1 MYLGS
6 TAKSTFGW
14 KTLFSWKDVC
24 ARPRTLSENQP
35 RKVSYYWAK
44 RAAFVFIDF
53 VCLLVYALRA
63 LFMMTLSSAHMLTF
77 MRARLYKTPKK
88 ARFAGKVKWG
98 FMSGFQTE
106 CGAYKLMK
114 AWLAASCQR
123 AWLISVLAA
132 LPFKFGDLAK
142 LFQFKIHRDEKSKC

>member
-44 RAAFVFIDF
+44 RATFVFYRFCFCVSVRDYAHCLGWFYRARI
-53 VCLLVYALRA
+53 CLLRI
-63 LFMMTLSSAHMLTF
+63 ML
-77 MRARLYKTPKK
+77 ARLYKTPKK
-88 ARFAGKVKWG
+88 TSLRWQSEMRLYEWFSNRVRGLPADESLARCFLSKSMVDIGPCCFTFQVWRLGKT
-98 FMSGFQTE
+98 FS
-106 CGAYKLMK
+106 
-114 AWLAASCQR
+114 
-123 AWLISVLAA
+123 I
-132 LPFKFGDLAK
+132 
-142 LFQFKIHRDEKSKC
+142 

>member
-24 ARPRTLSENQP
+24 ARSRTLSENQP

-77 MRARLYKTPKK
+77 IRARLYKTPKK
-88 ARFAGKVKWG
+88 SSLRWQSKMRLYEWFSNRVRGLQADESLARCFLSKSMVDIGPCCFTFQVWRLGKT
-98 FMSGFQTE
+98 FS
-106 CGAYKLMK
+106 
-114 AWLAASCQR
+114 
-123 AWLISVLAA
+123 I
-132 LPFKFGDLAK
+132 
-142 LFQFKIHRDEKSKC
+142 